1 MNDDQRAVLRAVC
14 DTVYPRIERGD
25 DPDGFFARSAGEM
38 GLPDAVEDLIAQIPD
53 ETIRGG
59 LEQLLDVLGQ
69 QGFLR
74 MPSQASREQL
84 LRNLALASPDAAA
97 GVSALA
103 GMTLFLAYGA
113 PDPQTGQNPNWKTFG
128 YPGPSG
134 VPPQVPKPLA
144 VRTPADGDKIEA
156 DVCIVGS
163 GSGGGVIAGMLA
175 KQGIKVVVLEASGY
189 FNESDFAQLELKA
202 YQEMFWRGGPTP
214 SADGNISMQAGTTL
228 GGGTTINWT
237 NCLRTTD
244 WVRSDWANDHG
255 LEGLDGSD
263 YDRHL
268 DAVLERI
275 GATDRCSD
283 LNGPQ
288 QCMKQAADA
297 LGWSFRT
304 IVRNADPEK
313 YSPDSAGYLGFGDQ
327 SGAKNSGDRTWLRDA
342 FEHGAELYVRSRV
355 QRVLTESGRAAGVEG
370 AHIDGEGNVLGSF
383 TVRAPT
389 VVVACGSLESPALLL
404 RSGIGGAA
412 VGDYLRLHPC
422 VAVIGSYAE
431 DQRAWWGAPQAGLID
446 EFANVEDGHG
456 FLIESVQYAPGLI
469 GSAIPWVSAEEH
481 KELVARAKYNATFVP
496 LPRDHGHGR
505 VEIDASGEAVVWYS
519 VEDERDRR
527 TIQLGIDKVAQA
539 HRAGGAVEIAALAT
553 GLPSWRRGDDLARFT
568 ERVKRIPLGRGG
580 WRLFTAHQM
589 GTCRMGSDPQT
600 SVADPWG
607 ELHDTKG
614 VWIGD
619 ASAFPTASGTN
630 PMVTVMALAHRTAEA
645 IAGRTEETHG
655 SRDTAGAPAHA

>member
-1 MNDDQRAVLRAVC
+1 MQEERRALLRAVC
-14 DTVYPRIERGD
+14 DTVYPRIERD
-25 DPDGFFARSAGEM
+25 SDPDGFFARSASDL
-38 GLPDAVEDLIAQIPD
+38 GLPDAVEDLIEQIPD

-74 MPSQASREQL
+74 MPSQDSREQL
-84 LRNLALASPDAAA
+84 LRNLALASADAAA

-113 PDPQTGQNPNWKTFG
+113 PDPESGQNPNWRTFG
-128 YPGPSG
+128 YPGPAG
-134 VPPQVPKPLA
+134 PPPQVPKPLE
-144 VRTPADGDKIEA
+144 VRAPADGATIEA
-156 DVCIVGS
+156 DVCVVGS
-163 GSGGGVIAGMLA
+163 GSGGGVIAATLA
-175 KQGIKVVVLEASGY
+175 KQGKHVVVLEASGY

-268 DAVLERI
+268 DSVLARI
-275 GATDRCSD
+275 GATDKCSD

-288 QCMKQAADA
+288 QRMKEAADA
-297 LGWSFRT
+297 LDWSFKT
-304 IVRNADPEK
+304 IVRNANPEK
-313 YSPDSAGYLGFGDQ
+313 YSPDSAGHLGFGDQ

-342 FEHGAELYVRSRV
+342 FENGADLYVRSRA
-355 QRVLTESGRAAGVEG
+355 QRVLTENGRATGVE
-370 AHIDGEGNVLGSF
+370 ALHIDAEGNVVGSF
-383 TVRAPT
+383 TVRTPT

-404 RSGIGGAA
+404 RSGIGGPA
-412 VGDYLRLHPC
+412 VGNYLRLHPC
-422 VAVIGSYAE
+422 VALVGSYAE
-431 DQRAWWGAPQAGLID
+431 DQRAWWGAPQSGLVD
-446 EFANVEDGHG
+446 EFANVEDGYG

-469 GSAIPWVSAEEH
+469 GSAIPWVSAETH
-481 KELVARAKYNATFVP
+481 KDLVARAKYNATFVP
-496 LPRDHGHGR
+496 LPRDRGHGR
-505 VEIDASGEAVVWYS
+505 VEVDGSGEAVVWYS
-519 VEDERDRR
+519 VEDEQDRR
-527 TIQLGIDKVAQA
+527 TIHLGIDKVAEA

-553 GLPSWRRGDDLARFT
+553 GLPSWRRGDDLGRFT

-589 GTCRMGSDPQT
+589 GTCRMGADPQT
-600 SVADPWG
+600 SVAGPFG

-645 IAGRTEETHG
+645 IAGTTEETHG
-655 SRDTAGAPAHA
+655 SRDAEPAAHA

>member
-1 MNDDQRAVLRAVC
+1 VQEERRALLRAVC
-14 DTVYPRIERGD
+14 DTVYPRIERD
-25 DPDGFFARSAGEM
+25 SDPDGFFARSASDL
-38 GLPDAVEDLIAQIPD
+38 GLPDAVEDLIEQIPD

-74 MPSQASREQL
+74 MPSQDSREQL
-84 LRNLALASPDAAA
+84 LRNLALASADAAA

-113 PDPQTGQNPNWKTFG
+113 PDPESGQNPNWRTFG
-128 YPGPSG
+128 YPGPAG
-134 VPPQVPKPLA
+134 PPPQVPKPLE
-144 VRTPADGDKIEA
+144 VRAPADGATIEA
-156 DVCIVGS
+156 DVCVVGS
-163 GSGGGVIAGMLA
+163 GSGGGVIAATLA
-175 KQGIKVVVLEASGY
+175 KQGKHVVVLEASGY

-268 DAVLERI
+268 DSVLARI
-275 GATDRCSD
+275 GATDKCSD

-288 QCMKQAADA
+288 QRMKEAADA
-297 LGWSFRT
+297 LDWSFKT
-304 IVRNADPEK
+304 IVRNANPEK
-313 YSPDSAGYLGFGDQ
+313 YSPDSAGHLGFGDQ
-327 SGAKNSGDRTWLRDA
+327 SGSKNSGDRTWLRDA
-342 FEHGAELYVRSRV
+342 FENGADLYVRSRA
-355 QRVLTESGRAAGVEG
+355 QRVLTENGRATGVE
-370 AHIDGEGNVLGSF
+370 ALHIDAEGNVVGSF
-383 TVRAPT
+383 TVRTPT

-404 RSGIGGAA
+404 RSGIGGPA
-412 VGDYLRLHPC
+412 VGNYLRLHPC
-422 VAVIGSYAE
+422 VALVGSYAE
-431 DQRAWWGAPQAGLID
+431 DQRAWWGAPQSGLVD
-446 EFANVEDGHG
+446 EFANVEDGYG

-469 GSAIPWVSAEEH
+469 GSAIPWVSAETH
-481 KELVARAKYNATFVP
+481 KDLVARAKYNATFVP
-496 LPRDHGHGR
+496 LPRDRGHGR
-505 VEIDASGEAVVWYS
+505 VEVDGSGEAVVWYS
-519 VEDERDRR
+519 VEDEQDRR
-527 TIQLGIDKVAQA
+527 TIHLGIDKVAEA

-553 GLPSWRRGDDLARFT
+553 GLPSWRRGDDLGRFT

-589 GTCRMGSDPQT
+589 GTCRMGADPQT
-600 SVADPWG
+600 SVAGPFG

-645 IAGRTEETHG
+645 IAGTTEETHG
-655 SRDTAGAPAHA
+655 SRDAEPAAHA

>member
-1 MNDDQRAVLRAVC
+1 MIAGALNGERRALLRAVC
-14 DTVYPRIERGD
+14 DTVYPRIERDD
-25 DPDGFFARSAGEM
+25 DPDGFFARSATDM
-38 GLPDAVEDLIAQIPD
+38 GLPEAVEELIEQIPD

-59 LEQLLDVLGQ
+59 LEQLIDVLGQ

-74 MPSQASREQL
+74 MPSQDSREQV

-113 PDPQTGQNPNWKTFG
+113 PDPETGQNPNWATFG
-128 YPGPSG
+128 YPGPAG
-134 VPPQVPKPLA
+134 VPPQVPKVLE
-144 VRTPADGDKIEA
+144 VKTPGDGATIDA

-163 GSGGGVIAGMLA
+163 GSGGGVIAGTLA
-175 KQGIKVVVLEASGY
+175 KQGLKVVVLEASGY
-189 FNESDFAQLELKA
+189 FNESDFGQLELQA
-202 YQEMFWRGGPTP
+202 YQDMFWRGGPQP

-244 WVRSDWANDHG
+244 WVRSDWANEYG
-255 LEGLDGSD
+255 LEGVDGGD

-268 DAVLERI
+268 DTVLERI
-275 GATDRCSD
+275 GATESCSD

-288 QCMKQAADA
+288 ERMKEAADQ
-297 LGWSFRT
+297 LGWSFKG
-304 IVRNADPEK
+304 IIRNADPDK

-342 FEHGAELYVRSRV
+342 FENGADLYVRARA
-355 QRVLTESGRAAGVEG
+355 QRVLTENGRATGVE
-370 AHIDGEGNVLGSF
+370 AVHVDAEGNVRGSF

-404 RSGIGGAA
+404 RSGIGGPAA
-412 VGDYLRLHPC
+412 GNYLRLHPC
-422 VAVIGSYAE
+422 VALIGSYAE
-431 DQRAWWGAPQAGLID
+431 DQRAWWGAPQTGLVD
-446 EFANVEDGHG
+446 EFANVEDGYG

-469 GSAIPWVSAEEH
+469 GSAIPWVSAAAH
-481 KELVARAKYNATFVP
+481 KDLVSRAKYNATFVP

-505 VEIDASGEAVVWYS
+505 VEVDGSGEAVVWYS
-519 VEDERDRR
+519 VEDEQDRR
-527 TIQLGIDKVAQA
+527 TIHLGIDKLAEA
-539 HRAGGAVEIAALAT
+539 HRAAGAIEIAALAT
-553 GLPSWRRGDDLARFT
+553 GLPSWRRGDDLVRFS
-568 ERVKRIPLGRGG
+568 ERVKQIPLGRGG

-589 GTCRMGSDPQT
+589 GTCRMGNDPQT

-607 ELHDTKG
+607 QLHDTKG

-630 PMVTVMALAHRTAEA
+630 PMVTVMALAHPTAEA
-645 IAGRTEETHG
+645 IAG
-655 SRDTAGAPAHA
+655 

>member
-1 MNDDQRAVLRAVC
+1 LNDERRAVLRAVC
-14 DTVYPRIERGD
+14 DTVYPCIERDD
-25 DPDGFFARSAGEM
+25 DPDGFFARSASDM
-38 GLPDAVEDLIAQIPD
+38 GLPEAVEDLIEQIPD

-59 LEQLLDVLGQ
+59 LEQLIDVLGQ

-74 MPSQASREQL
+74 MPSQDSREQL

-113 PDPQTGQNPNWKTFG
+113 PDPETGLNQNWKTFG
-128 YPGPSG
+128 YPGPPG
-134 VPPQVPKPLA
+134 LPPQVPKPLDIKTA
-144 VRTPADGDKIEA
+144 ADGDTIDA
-156 DVCIVGS
+156 DVCVIGS
-163 GSGGGVIAGMLA
+163 GSGGGVIAGTLA
-175 KQGIKVVVLEASGY
+175 KQGMKVVVLEASGY
-189 FNESDFAQLELKA
+189 FNESDFAQLELQA
-202 YQEMFWRGGPTP
+202 YQDMFWRGGPQP

-237 NCLRTTD
+237 NCLRTTE
-244 WVRSDWANDHG
+244 WVRGDWANEHG
-255 LEGLDGSD
+255 LEGLDGPD

-268 DAVLERI
+268 DTVLGRI
-275 GATDRCSD
+275 GATDQCSD

-288 QCMKQAADA
+288 QRMKEAADQ
-297 LGWSFRT
+297 LGWSFKT
-304 IVRNADPEK
+304 IIRNADPEK
-313 YSPDSAGYLGFGDQ
+313 YSPDNAGHLGFGDQ

-342 FEHGAELYVRSRV
+342 FENGAELYVRSRA
-355 QRVLTESGRAAGVEG
+355 QRVLTENGQATGVE
-370 AHIDGEGNVLGSF
+370 ALHIDAEGNVRGSF

-404 RSGIGGAA
+404 RSGIGGPAA
-412 VGDYLRLHPC
+412 GNYLRLHPC
-422 VAVIGSYAE
+422 VAIIGSYAD
-431 DQRAWWGAPQAGLID
+431 DQRAWWGAPQAGLVD
-446 EFANVEDGHG
+446 EFANVENGHG

-469 GSAIPWVSAEEH
+469 GSAIPWVSAEAH
-481 KELVARAKYNATFVP
+481 KDLVARAKYNATFVP

-505 VEIDASGEAVVWYS
+505 VEVDPNGEAVVWYS
-519 VEDERDRR
+519 VEDEQDRR
-527 TIQLGIDKVAQA
+527 TIHLGIDKVAEA
-539 HRAGGAVEIAALAT
+539 HRAGGAIEIAALAT

-589 GTCRMGSDPQT
+589 GTCRMGNDPDT

-630 PMVTVMALAHRTAEA
+630 PMVTIMALAHRTAEA
-645 IAGRTEETHG
+645 IAGKTEATHG
-655 SRDTAGAPAHA
+655 SRGTREAPAHA

>member
-1 MNDDQRAVLRAVC
+1 MNDERRAVLRAVC
-14 DTVYPRIERGD
+14 DTVYPRIERD
-25 DPDGFFARSAGEM
+25 EDPDGFFARSATDM
-38 GLPDAVEDLIAQIPD
+38 GLPEAVEDLIEQIPD

-59 LEQLLDVLGQ
+59 LEQLIDVLGQ

-74 MPSQASREQL
+74 MPSQDSREQL

-113 PDPQTGQNPNWKTFG
+113 PDPNTGLNPNWNTFG
-128 YPGPSG
+128 YPGPPG
-134 VPPQVPKPLA
+134 VPPQVPKLLD
-144 VRTPADGDKIEA
+144 VKTPADGDTVDA

-163 GSGGGVIAGMLA
+163 GSGGGVIAGTLA
-175 KQGIKVVVLEASGY
+175 KSGMKVVVLEASGY
-189 FNESDFAQLELKA
+189 FNESDFAQLELQA
-202 YQEMFWRGGPTP
+202 YQDMFWRGGPTP

-244 WVRSDWANDHG
+244 WVRSDWANEHG
-255 LEGLDGSD
+255 LEGLDGSE

-268 DAVLERI
+268 DTVLERI

-288 QCMKQAADA
+288 QRMKDAADQ
-297 LGWSFRT
+297 LGWSFKT
-304 IVRNADPEK
+304 IVRNADPDR

-327 SGAKNSGDRTWLRDA
+327 SGAKNSGDRTWLHDA
-342 FEHGAELYVRSRV
+342 RENGAELYVRSRA
-355 QRVLTESGRAAGVEG
+355 QRVLTENGRAAGVE
-370 AHIDGEGNVLGSF
+370 AMHIDAEGNVHGTF

-404 RSGIGGAA
+404 RSGIGGPAA
-412 VGDYLRLHPC
+412 GNYLRLHPC
-422 VAVIGSYAE
+422 VAIIGSYAE
-431 DQRAWWGAPQAGLID
+431 DQRAWWGAPQAGLVD
-446 EFANVEDGHG
+446 EFANVENGHG

-469 GSAIPWVSAEEH
+469 GSAIPWVSAAAH
-481 KELVARAKYNATFVP
+481 KDLVSRAKYNATFVP

-505 VEIDASGEAVVWYS
+505 VEVDASGEAVVWYS
-519 VEDERDRR
+519 VEDEQDRR
-527 TIQLGIDKVAQA
+527 TIHLGIDKLAEA
-539 HRAGGAVEIAALAT
+539 HRAAGAVEIAALAA
-553 GLPSWRRGDDLARFT
+553 GLPSWRRGDDLVRFT
-568 ERVKRIPLGRGG
+568 ERVKQIPLGRGG

-589 GTCRMGSDPQT
+589 GSCRMGNDAQT

-614 VWIGD
+614 VWVGD

-645 IAGRTEETHG
+645 IAGRTEEAHG
-655 SRDTAGAPAHA
+655 SRDTTSAPAHA